1 MKLPKLGV
9 GFWSILAI
17 IVLFAAYAGLLEYS
31 RPHVSGDTLGYSA
44 FVEKAERDRILS
56 AEILDSDG
64 FVVGSYRRPDGSVAD
79 YNTPYFKAPVL
90 RESLTGLLIPNGIR
104 TTVDQQLA
112 KTFVEPASTLLPVL
126 ILVVVLIY
134 LILSYRRGSGLF
146 GLRSGARRL
155 EGEES
160 QVTFADVAAQDRAV
174 TELRELSQFLT
185 DPDRYAALGAKIP
198 KGVLLYGPPGCGK
211 TLMARALAGEVGAS
225 FFSISGSDFVELYVG
240 VGASRVRDL
249 FKEARENAPAIVFI
263 DEIDSIG
270 RRRGG
275 AASMGTG
282 AREEQEQALN
292 QVLSE
297 LDGFSVTEGVIVIGA
312 TNRADVLDPALLRPG
327 RFDRTVGLERPDE
340 AGRAAILAVHSKGKP
355 LAPEVDLKDVA
366 HRAVG
371 MTGADL
377 ANVVNEAG
385 LLAARNGRQAM
396 AQADFA
402 EATQRIL
409 EAPERQRRLSM
420 TERDLG
426 RGSLAEER
434 VTFADVAGVEE
445 AVEELNEVK
454 EFLDFPERFVE
465 MGARFPRGFLLVGP
479 PGVGKT
485 LLARA
490 VANEANAAFLSMA
503 ATEFTELFVGEGA
516 GRVRDLFAQARAVQP
531 TILFIDELD
540 AIGAARGASSDG
552 HREREQ
558 TLNQILIELD
568 GFRPRDGVI
577 VMAASNRPEILDPA
591 LVRPGRF
598 DRTVTLGL
606 PDREGRRAILAVHAA
621 GKRLGPDVDL
631 DTVAGLTRGMSGA
644 DLANVMNEAALLAAR
659 RRSATV
665 SGAFVDEAIE
675 RVGMGI
681 SRAHRLTEPDRRRI
695 AYHEAGHALVATA
708 LPGGLLPHRLTIL
721 PRGRALGAVWHT
733 EADDR
738 VVQSRSGLIDHM
750 AILLSGRVAEQTVL
764 GDAGSGAADD
774 LSRVTQVARQMV
786 CDLGMSEAVGALSYG
801 NGASGNGYYSEETAR
816 LIDAETRK
824 LVGEAEERSRQVIAG
839 ERAAIDRVAEA
850 LIEHETLSA
859 DAFRALL
866 DEGSGE
872 RPAPGAAP
880 VG

>member
-1 MKLPKLGV
+1 MKLPKLGI
-9 GFWSILAI
+9 GFWSILAV

-31 RPHVSGDTLGYSA
+31 RPHVSGDSLRYSD
-44 FVEKAERDRILS
+44 FVEKAERDQILS

-64 FVVGSYRRPDGSVAD
+64 FVIGSYRRPNGSVAD
-79 YNTPYFKAPVL
+79 YNTPYFKATTL
-90 RESLTGLLIPNGIR
+90 RAELLGLLIPNGVR
-104 TTVDQQLA
+104 TTVDQQVA
-112 KTFVEPASTLLPVL
+112 KSFIGPATVLLPAL
-126 ILVVVLIY
+126 ILVVVLVY
-134 LILSYRRGSGLF
+134 LIMSYRRGSGLF
-146 GLRSGARRL
+146 GLRSGARKL
-155 EGEES
+155 EAEES

-174 TELRELSQFLT
+174 TELRELSQFLS

-249 FKEARENAPAIVFI
+249 FKEARENAPSIVFI

-275 AASMGTG
+275 AATMGTG

-340 AGRAAILAVHSKGKP
+340 AGRAAILAVHARGKP
-355 LAPEVDLKDVA
+355 LATDIDLDGVA

-385 LLAARNGRQAM
+385 LLAARNNRQAI

-402 EATQRIL
+402 EATKRIL

-420 TERDLG
+420 TDRDLG

-434 VTFADVAGVEE
+434 VTFADVAGVDE
-445 AVEELNEVK
+445 ALEELNEVK

-490 VANEANAAFLSMA
+490 VATEANAAFISMA
-503 ATEFTELFVGEGA
+503 GTEFTELFVGEGA

-540 AIGAARGASSDG
+540 AMGSARGGGSE
-552 HREREQ
+552 REREQ

-591 LVRPGRF
+591 LVRAGRF
-598 DRTVTLGL
+598 DRTVSLGL

-631 DTVAGLTRGMSGA
+631 DTVASLTRGMSGA
-644 DLANVMNEAALLAAR
+644 DLANVMNESALLAAR
-659 RRSATV
+659 RRTSTV

-681 SRAHRLTEPDRRRI
+681 SRSHRLSEADRRRI

-721 PRGRALGAVWHT
+721 PRGHALGAVWHT
-733 EADDR
+733 EADNS
-738 VVQSRSGLIDHM
+738 VVQSRPGLIDHM
-750 AILLSGRVAEQTVL
+750 AVLLSGRVAEQTVL

-786 CDLGMSEAVGALSYG
+786 CDLGMSDALGALSYG
-801 NGASGNGYYSEETAR
+801 NGAAGNGYSDETAR
-816 LIDAETRK
+816 LIDTETRK
-824 LVGEAEERSRQVIAG
+824 LVTEAEERSREVLAG
-839 ERAAIDRVAEA
+839 MRAALDRVAEG

-866 DEGSGE
+866 DQGSGE
-872 RPAPGAAP
+872 RPGPGEAP